1 MSFWN
6 CSVVSSFSS
15 NWVSTSLG
23 ADYCLNDREPF
34 SVFTYSRLNTR
45 GGWKNLR
52 KLCKPDTQSRVCI
65 TFKKFFNLPRVFKWD
80 NVNTGKSTLYT
91 ISIYHINCGVNT
103 KISGPEKSC
112 NNTREKMSY
121 FLTCVDIANQLL
133 IRHSPLAP
141 LGQVDERQSP
151 HDSQYKLFV
160 GAFANYG
167 G

>member
-1 MSFWN
+1 MRQCKHGKKYPIYYKHLSHKLR
-6 CSVVSSFSS
+6 C
-15 NWVSTSLG
+15 
-23 ADYCLNDREPF
+23 Y
-34 SVFTYSRLNTR
+34 TR
-45 GGWKNLR
+45 
-52 KLCKPDTQSRVCI
+52 
-65 TFKKFFNLPRVFKWD
+65 
-80 NVNTGKSTLYT
+80 
-91 ISIYHINCGVNT
+91 
-103 KISGPEKSC
+103 ISGPEKSC